1 MVVGGLASHNGCRHG
16 NASMWSSVHVSRM
29 IEYDSHHMLSSVGS
43 SQGEFL
49 LAFARRNV
57 SIDVVLAAAAA
68 RGFQWE
74 IREEE
79 DQQAA
84 VMEPIYSF
92 RLRKDS

>member
-1 MVVGGLASHNGCRHG
+1 
-16 NASMWSSVHVSRM
+16 
-29 IEYDSHHMLSSVGS
+29 MLSPLALPPVLFAYVGS
-43 SQGEFL
+43 SQGEFI

-57 SIDVVLAAAAA
+57 SIDVVLTAATA

-79 DQQAA
+79 DRQAA

-92 RLRKDS
+92 RLSKDS

>member
-1 MVVGGLASHNGCRHG
+1 MIVGELVSHNGCRHG

-29 IEYDSHHMLSSVGS
+29 IEYHMLSSVGS

-79 DQQAA
+79 DQLAA

-92 RLRKDS
+92 RLSKDS